1 MLENNISFFIAS
13 RSMDINCLDL
23 FSTFG
28 IYFAYEDGNLGAYAL
43 FQSSGYS
50 PSIANHIAP
59 VVSFGDIIIIKN
71 GDGTINNP
79 YTIGK

>member
-1 MLENNISFFIAS
+1 
-13 RSMDINCLDL
+13 MDINCLDL